1 MALLLVASA
10 VPAVVPTA
18 AAQAGNAQV
27 SIEEIQRPDGPTD
40 ASPYAGENV
49 TTSGTVTAVV
59 AEGYY
64 IQNGTGGYSGVYVY
78 TGGQPTVAQG
88 DAVEVTAPVTEY
100 YNLTELDATAESASV
115 TVTGT
120 APTPDP
126 VALDT
131 GAVGAERYEGV
142 LVTVS
147 NATVSSTPGQYGEW
161 AVDDGSGEVAIDDV
175 TAGDA
180 TTPNETGR
188 VVANLTGP
196 VFYSFGAF
204 KIQPQAVGPIT
215 AADDGSEGDDGAPG
229 DDVSGNATTLTVL
242 SYNDVQ
248 TAASNPMAM
257 GRLAGAVNERRAAHE
272 NPTVVVGGGDQ
283 VSPSSL
289 SPVSNWTVP
298 VAATNA
304 IDPAADVVGNH
315 DLDYGFDAVPNFT
328 AASEYPWLLA
338 NVRADDGGGIPGTE
352 NYTIVERDGVRVGI
366 VGLVDDAIEPKTAVD
381 FDEAGYEVADY
392 SEVGGEVATELKTE
406 ENVDVVVAAAHI
418 GVGDSKELA
427 RETENIDVI
436 VTGDDEVAY
445 EPQVT
450 DGAVIMEA
458 EGRAAY
464 LGELNLTVGAN
475 GSVAMDDGRL
485 LSVAGEE
492 SVPVNETAE
501 GIVSSARGKFL
512 SEVIGRTTVPLN
524 STFAANYHDE
534 TAWGNLVTD
543 AFRAETGAEVAV
555 TNAGGIRGDFVIE
568 PGNVTYDDVYTSL
581 PFGNTLVTK
590 RLSGAELRDLL
601 ASQVVTLESGSGQQY
616 GQEAQLQVSGV
627 TYDMVAHEGA
637 DPVVRDVYVDG
648 EPLRPN
654 ATYNVTVNSYMAGWD
669 DLADDPTVSTDLTL
683 YGTAVADYI
692 ERQGTVSPRDTNRIR
707 RVDREVGTEWVFG
720 ANNGSVPVHY
730 EVPDSVLSVD
740 NSSVRVENAT
750 GAALAAERVRLTGD
764 DLIVYFDRGEFGSF
778 AAASDHL
785 GLYAGY
791 TDAEYDGQR
800 SYFDR
805 SVLNGDLDG
814 WEALATE
821 NESAPDDGGDD
832 ARVDPRALKAN
843 AVELTDALDADGGRY
858 ESARDRASE
867 RFDDSRDHYRGPVRT
882 ESAKLFTD
890 DAIGVQALTA
900 FAGTDAE
907 ANATAAADLVLR
919 ADNRTA
925 HRELVDARR
934 LLNESR
940 EELDNEGVV
949 RSMESHLDNAE
960 RTYDRAERT
969 MDRARNADGQRAIRL
984 RASGVRQLRQSWRQ
998 AHHVV
1003 ERAVERTDAT
1013 APE

>member
-1 MALLLVASA
+1 MAVLLVASA

-18 AAQAGNAQV
+18 GAQAGNAQI
-27 SIEEIQRPDGPTD
+27 SIEEIQRPNGTSD
-40 ASPYAGENV
+40 ASPYAGANV

-59 AEGYY
+59 GDGYY
-64 IQNGTGGYSGVYVY
+64 IQNGTGAFSGVYVY
-78 TGGQPTVAQG
+78 TGGQPTVAPG

-100 YNLTELDATAESASV
+100 YNLTELDATAESAST

-126 VALDT
+126 VVLDT
-131 GAVGAERYEGV
+131 GAVGQERYESV

-147 NATVSSTPGQYGEW
+147 NATVTATPGQYGEW
-161 AVDDGSGEVAIDDV
+161 AVDDGSGELAVDDV

-204 KIQPQAVGPIT
+204 KIQPKAVGPIT
-215 AADDGSEGDDGAPG
+215 APADDGSEGDDGTPADG
-229 DDVSGNATTLTVL
+229 VSGNATTLTLL

-248 TAASNPMAM
+248 TAASNPTAM

-315 DLDYGFDAVPNFT
+315 DLDYGFDAVPNYT

-338 NVRADDGGGIPGTE
+338 NVRAEDGGGVPGTE

-366 VGLVDDAIEPKTAVD
+366 VGLVDEAIEPKTAVD

-392 SEVGGEVATELKTE
+392 SEVGGEIATELRTE
-406 ENVDVVVAAAHI
+406 RDVDVVVAAAHI

-445 EPQVT
+445 EPKVT

-458 EGRAAY
+458 EGRASY

-485 LSVAGEE
+485 LSVAGED
-492 SVPVNETAE
+492 SVPVNETVE
-501 GIVSSARGKFL
+501 GIVSSARGEYL
-512 SEVIGRTTVPLN
+512 SAVVGRTTVRLN

-555 TNAGGIRGDFVIE
+555 TNAGGIRGDFTFG

-590 RLSGAELRDLL
+590 RLSGAELTELL
-601 ASQVVTLESGSGQQY
+601 ASQVVTLESGGGQQY
-616 GQEAQLQVSGV
+616 GQEARLQVSGV
-627 TYDMVAHEGA
+627 TYDTVAHEGA
-637 DPVVRDVYVDG
+637 DPVVRDVYVGG
-648 EPLRPN
+648 EPLRAN

-669 DLADDPTVSTDLTL
+669 DLADDPTVRTDLTL

-707 RVDREVGTEWVFG
+707 RVDREVGTEWVF
-720 ANNGSVPVHY
+720 AANGSTVPVHY
-730 EVPDSVLSVD
+730 EVPESVLSVND
-740 NSSVRVENAT
+740 SSVHVENAT

-764 DLIVYFDRGEFGSF
+764 DLLVYFDRDDFGSF
-778 AAASDHL
+778 AAVSDHL
-785 GLYAGY
+785 QLYAGY

-800 SYFDR
+800 SYFER
-805 SVLNGDLDG
+805 SVLNGHLDG
-814 WEALATE
+814 WETLATE
-821 NESAPDDGGDD
+821 DGSAPEEGDDDG
-832 ARVDPRALKAN
+832 RSPRELKAD
-843 AVELTDALDADGGRY
+843 AVEMTDALDADAGRY
-858 ESARDRASE
+858 ESARDRAIGRFESSSE
-867 RFDDSRDHYRGPVRT
+867 HYRGHVRS
-882 ESAKLFTD
+882 ESADLFTD
-890 DAIGVQALTA
+890 DAVGVQALTA
-900 FAGTDAE
+900 LAGTDAE
-907 ANATAAADLVLR
+907 ANATAAADLVVR
-919 ADNRTA
+919 ADNRTTY
-925 HRELVDARR
+925 REVADARR
-934 LLNESR
+934 LLNDSR
-940 EELDNEGVV
+940 EEIDNEGVR
-949 RSMESHLDNAE
+949 RSMEAHLDNAE

-969 MDRARNADGQRAIRL
+969 MDRARGAEGRRAIRL
-984 RASGVRQLRQSWRQ
+984 RASAIRQLRQSWRQ

-1013 APE
+1013 MPE

>member
-1 MALLLVASA
+1 MALLLVGSA
-10 VPAVVPTA
+10 VPAVVPAA

-27 SIEEIQRPDGPTD
+27 SIEEIQRPNGTTD
-40 ASPYAGENV
+40 ASPYAGTNV
-49 TTSGTVTAVV
+49 TTSGTVTSVV
-59 AEGYY
+59 SEGYY
-64 IQNGTGGYSGVYVY
+64 VQNGTGAYSGVYVY
-78 TGGQPTVAQG
+78 TGNQPTVAPG

-120 APTPDP
+120 APTPEP
-126 VALDT
+126 VTLDT
-131 GAVGAERYEGV
+131 GAVGQERYEGV

-147 NATVSSTPGQYGEW
+147 NATVTATPGQYGEW
-161 AVDDGSGEVAIDDV
+161 AVDDGSGEVAVDDV

-196 VFYSFGAF
+196 VFYNFGAF
-204 KIQPQAVGPIT
+204 KIQPRAVGPIT

-229 DDVSGNATTLTVL
+229 DGVSGNATTLTVL

-248 TAASNPMAM
+248 TAASNPTAM

-338 NVRADDGGGIPGTE
+338 NVRAEDGGGVPGTE

-392 SEVGGEVATELKTE
+392 SEVGAEVATELKTE

-427 RETENIDVI
+427 RETDNIDVI

-464 LGELNLTVGAN
+464 LGELNLTVGPN

-501 GIVSSARGKFL
+501 GVVSSARGKFL

-555 TNAGGIRGDFVIE
+555 TNAGGIRGDFTFG

-590 RLSGAELRDLL
+590 RLSGAELTELL

-654 ATYNVTVNSYMAGWD
+654 GTYNVTVNSYMAGWD

-692 ERQGTVSPRDTNRIR
+692 ERQGTVSPRGANRIR

-730 EVPDSVLSVD
+730 EVPDSVLSVE
-740 NSSVRVENAT
+740 NTSVRVENAT

-764 DLIVYFDRGEFGSF
+764 DLLVSFDRGEFGSF

-785 GLYAGY
+785 GLYARY
-791 TDAEYDGQR
+791 TDAEYGGQR

-805 SVLNGDLDG
+805 SVLNGHLEG
-814 WEALATE
+814 WETLATE
-821 NESAPDDGGDD
+821 NESAPGDGGDED
-832 ARVDPRALKAN
+832 RRSPRALKAD
-843 AVELTDALDADGGRY
+843 AVELTDALDADAGRY

-890 DAIGVQALTA
+890 DAVGVQALTA

-907 ANATAAADLVLR
+907 ANATAAADLVVR

-925 HRELVDARR
+925 HREIVDARR

-940 EELDNEGVV
+940 EDIDNEGVL
-949 RSMESHLDNAE
+949 RSMEAHLDNAE

-969 MDRARNADGQRAIRL
+969 MDRARNADGRRAIRL
-984 RASGVRQLRQSWRQ
+984 RASAVRQLRQSWRQ
-998 AHHVV
+998 AHWVV
-1003 ERAVERTDAT
+1003 EEAVERTDAT
-1013 APE
+1013 IPE